1 MKTSTKAMGKK
12 VKKQKGNSA
21 FKVFCRILG
30 DMKNIRGLL
39 SVVVVI
45 SLISIMLSLVTP
57 KIIGFLTGELYDLWA
72 DGTPVSD
79 KFAAACVTLAIIYV
93 AASVLSVCSTIVN
106 CNATSRYFTYGL
118 RVRIS
123 AKILRVPVSFVDRTP
138 TGEILSRMMDDVS
151 WMSSPIYGIVD
162 SLVNGVIKLIGIS
175 VIIFLESPLLA
186 AIIVCVVPVS
196 VLVAS
201 KLSKRSE
208 KYFDKSREING
219 KLYSVAEEDFAG
231 FATVKTFSL
240 EKSRLD
246 KYKALSAEYAEKRSR
261 GDYLERTVAPFIT
274 FTNALAYI
282 LICVIGGYMAING
295 TLTVSSVVSLVLY
308 AQMFAGPLES
318 IANGFSQIQGTIS
331 SARRVY
337 GIFDEKEMTPE
348 RDTGAEPKGL
358 DVVFDKVDFSYD
370 PEKSLIK
377 DLSFTAKE
385 GQKVAIVGATGAGK
399 TTIVNLLMRFYEIDS
414 GKITIG
420 GVDIRDMPR
429 EKLRSYFSMVLQ
441 DTWLFKGTIFENV
454 ALGKNGATEK
464 EVELACEKAHIDG
477 YINSQKE
484 GYSTVIN
491 EDSANI
497 SGGQKQLLTI
507 ARAYLADRK
516 ILILDEATSNV
527 DTRTELLIQQTMDE
541 LMQGRTSFVIA
552 HRLSTVVNADII
564 LVVDGGRIVEKGTHE
579 ELLKAGGLYSE
590 IYNSQY
596 ELIN

>member
-1 MKTSTKAMGKK
+1 M
-12 VKKQKGNSA
+12 
-21 FKVFCRILG
+21 FFRILK

-39 SVVVVI
+39 AIVVLL
-45 SLISIMLSLVTP
+45 SLISIGLSLLTP

-72 DGTPVSD
+72 DGTKISEN
-79 KFAAACVTLAIIYV
+79 FSTACILLALIYITSS
-93 AASVLSVCSTIVN
+93 AISVCSTVVN

-118 RVRIS
+118 RVGIS
-123 AKILRVPVSFVDRTP
+123 AKILRVPVSYIDKTP

-162 SLVNGVIKLIGIS
+162 AIVNGIIKLTGIS
-175 VIIFLESPLLA
+175 VIIFMESPVLA
-186 AIIVCVVPVS
+186 AVIICVVPVS
-196 VLVAS
+196 VFIAS
-201 KLSKRSE
+201 RLSKRSE
-208 KYFDKSREING
+208 KYFDESREING
-219 KLYSVAEEDFAG
+219 KIYSVAEEDFAG

-240 EKSRLD
+240 EKSRFK
-246 KYKALSAEYAEKRSR
+246 KYESLAKVYAEKRSR
-261 GDYLERTVAPFIT
+261 GDYMQSTVAPIIT
-274 FTNALAYI
+274 FTNAVAYI

-295 TLTVSSVVSLVLY
+295 TLAVGTVVSLVLY

-318 IANGFSQIQGTIS
+318 IARGFSQMQGTIS
-331 SARRVY
+331 SAKRVY
-337 GIFDEKEMTPE
+337 EIFDEKEMTEDGKDSSPV
-348 RDTGAEPKGL
+348 KKL
-358 DVVFDKVDFSYD
+358 DVTFKDVKFSYD
-370 PEKSLIK
+370 PEKPLIK
-377 DLSFTAKE
+377 DLNFTAKE

-399 TTIVNLLMRFYEIDS
+399 TTIVNLLMRFYEIDGGSIQIGS
-414 GKITIG
+414 G
-420 GVDIRDMPR
+420 DIREMPR
-429 EKLRSYFSMVLQ
+429 ETLRSYFSMVLQ

-454 ALGKNGATEK
+454 ALGKDGASLK
-464 EVELACEKAHIDG
+464 EVERACEKAHIDG
-477 YINSQKE
+477 FINSLKE

-507 ARAYLADRK
+507 ARAYLSDRK

-564 LVVDGGRIVEKGTHE
+564 LVVDKGDIVEKGTHE
-579 ELLKAGGLYSE
+579 ELLKKGGLYSE

-596 ELIN
+596 ELIS

>member
-1 MKTSTKAMGKK
+1 MSNTVNISIKNKK
-12 VKKQKGNSA
+12 SKQKSGA
-21 FKVFCRILG
+21 AVFFRILK

-39 SVVVVI
+39 AIVVLL
-45 SLISIMLSLVTP
+45 SLISIGLSLLTP

-72 DGTPVSD
+72 DGTKISPNFSS
-79 KFAAACVTLAIIYV
+79 ACILLALIYIASSVVT
-93 AASVLSVCSTIVN
+93 VCSTVVN

-118 RVRIS
+118 RVGIS
-123 AKILRVPVSFVDRTP
+123 AKILRVPVSYIDKTP

-162 SLVNGVIKLIGIS
+162 AIVNGIIKLTGIS
-175 VIIFLESPLLA
+175 VIIFMESPVLA
-186 AIIVCVVPVS
+186 AVIICVVPVS
-196 VLVAS
+196 VFIAS
-201 KLSKRSE
+201 RLSKRSE
-208 KYFDKSREING
+208 KYFDESREING
-219 KLYSVAEEDFAG
+219 KIYSVAEEDFAG

-240 EKSRLD
+240 EKSRFK
-246 KYKALSAEYAEKRSR
+246 KYKSLAKVYAEKRSR
-261 GDYLERTVAPFIT
+261 GDYMQSTVAPIIT
-274 FTNALAYI
+274 FTNAVAYI

-295 TLTVSSVVSLVLY
+295 TLAVGTVVSLVLY

-318 IANGFSQIQGTIS
+318 IASGFSQMQGTIS
-331 SARRVY
+331 SAKRVY
-337 GIFDEKEMTPE
+337 EIFDEKEMPE
-348 RDTGAEPKGL
+348 DGKDSSPVNSL
-358 DVVFDKVDFSYD
+358 DVTFKDVKFSYD
-370 PEKSLIK
+370 PEKPLIK
-377 DLSFTAKE
+377 DLNFTAKE

-399 TTIVNLLMRFYEIDS
+399 TTIVNLLMRFYEIDGGSIQIGS
-414 GKITIG
+414 G
-420 GVDIRDMPR
+420 DIREMPR
-429 EKLRSYFSMVLQ
+429 ETLRSYFSMVLQ

-454 ALGKNGATEK
+454 ALGKDGASLK
-464 EVELACEKAHIDG
+464 EVERACEKAHIDG
-477 YINSQKE
+477 FINSLKE

-507 ARAYLADRK
+507 ARAYLSDRK

-564 LVVDGGRIVEKGTHE
+564 LVVDKGDIVEKGTHE
-579 ELLKAGGLYSE
+579 ELLNKGGLYSE

-596 ELIN
+596 ELIS